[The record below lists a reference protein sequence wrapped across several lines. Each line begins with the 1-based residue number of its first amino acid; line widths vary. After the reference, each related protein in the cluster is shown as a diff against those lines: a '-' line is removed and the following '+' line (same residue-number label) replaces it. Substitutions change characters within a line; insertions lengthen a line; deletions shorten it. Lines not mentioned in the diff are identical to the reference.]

1 MVKKLTILKKK
12 FKQKISNDDNI
23 STRRKAKKFKKTQHL
38 IESKTTSLNEKNLD
52 DPEKLLENYD
62 INECLNGMK
71 ILDSFISDANKEMT
85 FVKLPFHVNLIRKRN
100 TGYTKYTKI
109 YRKRMLKLIGFGNRF
124 GPHYHKDEN
133 GHIYSMEY
141 TDRITSKSLIFFRCQ
156 LKGCRAKGVLNS
168 ITKKFTVNQRHALSY
183 ESHIPNKKSGI
194 KMLIEKTF
202 AEKNYI
208 KDIQIIFC
216 RYYEDIKNKHL
227 MKSDSNAYKE
237 IYSNEINN
245 MNFKKENISFNQDYR
260 NNNEMPRTKDQIFN
274 KNEKYKNNLYINE
287 QLIKKEISRGEIFWN
302 YYNNKFNSGEN
313 KFGEYINKI
322 KMANLENEKETKE
335 YLYEVEIN
343 INDFLT
349 EQKSKFNLTNNK
361 ALGNRYHKNINKEIY
376 LYSFDKYDN
385 EDKDIIFLCGYEGCT
400 GKSYYNLKI
409 KKFTIAVP
417 HLFSYQIHFEKLY
430 QQIDIYKKVTKI
442 FETFPEITDV
452 QFILKYKN

>member
-1 MVKKLTILKKK
+1 MVKKLTLKKK
-12 FKQKISNDDNI
+12 FKQKANTENNM
-23 STRRKAKKFKKTQHL
+23 STRRKAKKFKKSQHL
-38 IESKTTSLNEKNLD
+38 IEINDASLNERNSD
-52 DPEKLLENYD
+52 SEKLSDHFD
-62 INECLNGMK
+62 INECIEGMK
-71 ILDSFISDANKEMT
+71 ILDNFISDANKEMA

-124 GPHYHKDEN
+124 GPHYHKDES

-168 ITKKFTVNQRHALSY
+168 ITKKFIVSQKHAIPY

-202 AEKNYI
+202 ADKNYI

-216 RYYEDIKNKHL
+216 RYYEDIKNNQKIKPDGNL
-227 MKSDSNAYKE
+227 YKE
-237 IYSNEINN
+237 ITNNEISNIN
-245 MNFKKENISFNQDYR
+245 IKKEKNSFNKEYR
-260 NNNEMPRTKDQIFN
+260 ENIELSEDKDEKFKEKEKFKNQNFINQNLN
-274 KNEKYKNNLYINE
+274 KNEIT
-287 QLIKKEISRGEIFWN
+287 RGEIFWN
-302 YYNNKFNSGEN
+302 YYNKKFNLGEN
-313 KFGEYINKI
+313 MFDEYINKI
-322 KMANLENEKETKE
+322 KMANLENQKETKE

-343 INDFLT
+343 INDFLND
-349 EQKSKFNLTNNK
+349 QKYKFNITDNK
-361 ALGNRYHKNINKEIY
+361 ILGNRYHKNINKEIY

-385 EDKDIIFLCGYEGCT
+385 KDKDITFLCGYEGCT
-400 GKSYYNLKI
+400 GKSYYNLKT

-417 HLFSYQIHFEKLY
+417 HLFSYKIHFDNLY